1 MWERGK
7 EYAMISKIIKVADDG
22 TIRIPP
28 EVWKEAGITPPE
40 DINIQVD
47 TRGIMLVPRAEPMH
61 LTNEDRER
69 FDRIGQLL
77 RESFAGA
84 DADQVWAEIH
94 SGRRDR

>member
-1 MWERGK
+1 
-7 EYAMISKIIKVADDG
+7 MISKIIKVADDG
-22 TIRIPP
+22 TVRIPP

-47 TRGIMLVPRAEPMH
+47 SRGIRLVPRAEPAR
-61 LTNEDRER
+61 LSDEDRER

-77 RESFAGA
+77 RESFADA
-84 DADQVWAEIH
+84 DADQAWAEIH

>member
-1 MWERGK
+1 
-7 EYAMISKIIKVADDG
+7 MISKIIKVDDDG

-28 EVWKEAGITPPE
+28 EMWKEAGITPPE
-40 DINIQVD
+40 DVNIQVD
-47 TRGIMLVPRAEPMH
+47 SHRITLAPRAEPVR
-61 LTNEDRER
+61 LTDEDRER

-84 DADQVWAEIH
+84 VADQAWAEIH